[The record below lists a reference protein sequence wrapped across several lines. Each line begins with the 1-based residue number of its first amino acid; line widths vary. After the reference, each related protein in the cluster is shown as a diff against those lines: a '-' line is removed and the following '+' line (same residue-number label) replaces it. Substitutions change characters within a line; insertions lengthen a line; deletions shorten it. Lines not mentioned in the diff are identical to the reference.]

1 MYIIFIVIRTVIIH
15 NQDQLFHIQ
24 ASRCHGGCNLWDNRE
39 NSWTWAIVSA
49 QSPLI
54 STWGDFK
61 VSKQRSNI
69 NLISNIICG
78 GLTIKLQ
85 TPFLKS
91 AIVLSRS
98 NWSMPD
104 KIANTNLLQSKK
116 YKCQKSSRMQFEN
129 KLKRSFSGCVSEEKG
144 KREGR
149 IGNKISF

>member
-39 NSWTWAIVSA
+39 NSWTRAIVSA
-49 QSPLI
+49 QSPDKHVGRLH
-54 STWGDFK
+54 SFK
-61 VSKQRSNI
+61 TKV

-104 KIANTNLLQSKK
+104 KIANTILLQSQK

-129 KLKRSFSGCVSEEKG
+129 KLKRSFSGRVSEEKG
-144 KREGR
+144 RREGR
-149 IGNKISF
+149 VGNKIGF